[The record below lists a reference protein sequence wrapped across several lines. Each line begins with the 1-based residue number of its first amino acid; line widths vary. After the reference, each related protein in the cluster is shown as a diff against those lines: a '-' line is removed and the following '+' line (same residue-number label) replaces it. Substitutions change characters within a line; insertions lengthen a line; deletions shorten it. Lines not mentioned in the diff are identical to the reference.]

1 MSIQRGGRRR
11 LLLVAGFLF
20 TSLLVALAALLFT
33 GFLIAGFLVASLLVA
48 GFLVV
53 FLAVTGLLAASLFF
67 LLLFLGSLC
76 HCADTEREHTNEEE
90 ALDYIE
96 FHRDNIFDDLRYE
109 LSVSATKVF
118 LFAQITKQTT
128 DELRFFEFY
137 MQV

>member
-1 MSIQRGGRRR
+1 
-11 LLLVAGFLF
+11 
-20 TSLLVALAALLFT
+20 
-33 GFLIAGFLVASLLVA
+33 
-48 GFLVV
+48 
-53 FLAVTGLLAASLFF
+53 
-67 LLLFLGSLC
+67 LC